1 MGIRLSL
8 LVLAGLLAAGGR
20 PSTVGAEPPT
30 PEPKAPA
37 GMDDAG
43 MGEPPAGGAPEPAPA
58 DEPAPRAE
66 RGLPVGTVAPP
77 IEPAGWANVAEGKEP
92 TAASMKGK
100 VLFLEFWETKCGPC
114 IRQMPKVS
122 QFHERFA
129 AEGLVVLGVV
139 WEGAALI
146 ERFSKEHDVSFP
158 MALDPSRTILEAYKI
173 DGFPTSYVIGRD
185 GKVAA
190 VTFPSSAERDIEK
203 ALGLGVDA
211 PGALGDYLAAVGRK
225 DARAA
230 RVHLERLGEKAIGT
244 PVDLKAFATKAGGVP
259 PADGKPAAKADGPKS
274 LTELA
279 RARAA
284 GDAGKAQAVL
294 DALAAGGPDKQDLV
308 AWARDTMARDFPVKA
323 KELEDLVVAK
333 RYDTV
338 ISTILDR
345 RPAGGAFDKILKSE
359 ELQAFCAKEAAR
371 ARQLAR
377 RGLLLG
383 EFVLRI
389 GPKGWTPKSQESS
402 NELFGEL
409 SSSSW
414 VEDSKTRQP
423 IGMDIDGDM
432 LMANNVGPWIDRQY
446 ARALVMESL
455 AVGKRPD
462 YAWVTAEGAKLR
474 KQTLDAL
481 KTKYGA

>member
-1 MGIRLSL
+1 MGMRR
-8 LVLAGLLAAGGR
+8 VLAVLACVLGTCANLDLVTG
-20 PSTVGAEPPT
+20 EPPA

-37 GMDDAG
+37 
-43 MGEPPAGGAPEPAPA
+43 PAEEPAPA
-58 DEPAPRAE
+58 VE
-66 RGLPVGTVAPP
+66 RGLAVGTVAPP

-92 TAASMKGK
+92 TLDSMKGK

-114 IRQMPKVS
+114 IRQMPKVE

-129 AEGLVVLGVV
+129 ALGLAVMGVA

-146 ERFSKEHDVSFP
+146 DRFSKEHDVSFP
-158 MALDPSRTILEAYKI
+158 MALDPSRTILSAYKI
-173 DGFPTSYVIGRD
+173 EGFPTSYVIGRD

-190 VTFPSSAERDIEK
+190 VTFPASAEADIER

-211 PGALGDYLAAVGRK
+211 PGALGDYLEAVSRK
-225 DARAA
+225 DSRAA
-230 RVHLERLGEKAIGT
+230 RVHLERLGEKSRGV
-244 PVDLKAFATKAGGVP
+244 PVDLRAFATKAGGVEA
-259 PADGKPAAKADGPKS
+259 ADGKPAAKADGPKS

-284 GDAGKAQAVL
+284 GDIAKTKALL

-308 AWARDTMARDFPVKA
+308 GWARDTLARDFPVKA
-323 KELEDLVVAK
+323 KELAELVAAK
-333 RYDTV
+333 RYDAV

-345 RPAGGAFDKILKSE
+345 RPVGSAFDGILKSE
-359 ELQAFCAKEAAR
+359 ELQAFCAKGAAN
-371 ARQLAR
+371 ARRLAR

-389 GPKGWTPKSQESS
+389 GPDGWKPKSQESS

-432 LMANNVGPWIDRQY
+432 LMAHTVGPWIDRQY
-446 ARALVMESL
+446 ARALVMEAL

-462 YAWVTAEGAKLR
+462 YAKVAAEGAKLR

-481 KTKYGA
+481 KSKYGS